1 MASDPRLGRSR
12 ATGALRLAVG
22 VWLIASAVPTL
33 ADPQRVAL
41 EQPELF
47 GALLRVAGLSFTLG
61 CFLLTGFMSRVAG
74 LVLAL
79 LGGWE
84 LANLGLSPGV
94 IAMTAVGL
102 YLVLRGGGAWAMD
115 IYVQKMQDRVRQR
128 ELSARESSPRPSRG

>member
-115 IYVQKMQDRVRQR
+115 IYVQKMQDRARQKV
-128 ELSARESSPRPSRG
+128 S

>member
-1 MASDPRLGRSR
+1 MASDPGRSR
-12 ATGALRLAVG
+12 ITGGLRLGVA
-22 VWLIASAVPTL
+22 VWLIASAIPTL
-33 ADPQRVAL
+33 ADPQRVSV

-84 LANLGLSPGV
+84 LANLGFSPAV
-94 IAMTAVGL
+94 VAMVVLGL
-102 YLVLRGGGAWAMD
+102 YLGLRGGGAWAM
-115 IYVQKMQDRVRQR
+115 
-128 ELSARESSPRPSRG
+128 